1 MTDIRFYHMEQAT
14 LDQALPMIVMKA
26 WQSGE
31 NVMVRVPDK
40 REASRLNDL
49 LWSFRGDSFIPHG
62 MDGDKHADQQP
73 VFVTVNDENV
83 NEANILILTHGCTH
97 PSVGDFKMTCEMLDG
112 RVESQITDARS
123 RWKTY
128 KDDGHDLTYWQQDE
142 NGKWGKKA

>member
-49 LWSFRGDSFIPHG
+49 LWSFRADSFIPHG
-62 MDGDKHADQQP
+62 MDSDKNADQQP
-73 VFVTVNDENV
+73 VFVTANDENV

-97 PSVGDFKMTCEMLDG
+97 PSVVDFKMTCEMLDG
-112 RVESQITDARS
+112 RVDSQITDARA

-142 NGKWGKKA
+142 NGKWGKKV

>member
-49 LWSFRGDSFIPHG
+49 LWSFRADSFIPHG
-62 MDGDKHADQQP
+62 MDGDKNADQQP
-73 VFVTVNDENV
+73 VFVTANDDNA
-83 NEANILILTHGCTH
+83 NDANILILTHGCTY
-97 PSVGDFKMTCEMLDG
+97 PSVADFKMTCEMLDG
-112 RVESQITDARS
+112 RVQSQIADARG
-123 RWKTY
+123 RWKEY
-128 KDDGHDLTYWQQDE
+128 KNDGHDLTYWQQDE